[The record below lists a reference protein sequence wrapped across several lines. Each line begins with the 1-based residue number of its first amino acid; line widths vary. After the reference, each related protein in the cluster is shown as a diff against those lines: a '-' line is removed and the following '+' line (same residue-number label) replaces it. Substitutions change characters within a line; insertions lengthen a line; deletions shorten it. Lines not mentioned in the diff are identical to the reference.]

1 MTKTLMMTAA
11 AILLAV
17 PAMAQ
22 EREATYFSGGVLVE
36 NPTYYAHG
44 CNAFQYIDI
53 SQRHADQLLASGNCS
68 VEASADGGPAQDR
81 ANVQA
86 ALAAAAAASAEEE
99 DPVDPGDTAEVA
111 DPVSPAIT
119 RLHRMKRWLASR
131 T

>member
-1 MTKTLMMTAA
+1 MINKLMMTAA
-11 AILLAV
+11 AMMLAV

-22 EREATYFSGGVLVE
+22 ERPVTYFSGALVE

-44 CNAFQYIDI
+44 CDAFQYMDI
-53 SQRHADQLLASGNCS
+53 SQRQADQLLASGNCS

>member
-1 MTKTLMMTAA
+1 MIKKLVMTAA

-53 SQRHADQLLASGNCS
+53 AQSQADQLRSSGNCS
-68 VEASADGGPAQDR
+68 VESSADGGIAQSIGI
-81 ANVQA
+81 VQA
-86 ALAAAAAASAEEE
+86 ELAAAAAAAAAA

-111 DPVSPAIT
+111 DPVQPAIA
-119 RLHRMKRWLASR
+119 RLQRVKRWLASR

>member
-53 SQRHADQLLASGNCS
+53 AQSQADQLLASGNCS
-68 VEASADGGPAQDR
+68 VEASADGPY
-81 ANVQA
+81 VA
-86 ALAAAAAASAEEE
+86 APSVAEVAAGEAAAAAAA

>member
-11 AILLAV
+11 AMMLAV

-53 SQRHADQLLASGNCS
+53 AQSQADQLLASGNCS
-68 VEASADGGPAQDR
+68 VESSASGGIEQSR
-81 ANVQA
+81 GIIQA
-86 ALAAAAAASAEEE
+86 ELAAIAAAAAAAAIAAE
-99 DPVDPGDTAEVA
+99 DAA
-111 DPVSPAIT
+111 A
-119 RLHRMKRWLASR
+119 LLAAL
-131 T
+131 